1 MANSEKR
8 VAGVLPPRLHCCHL
22 KLCISSNNKTDFS
35 LQKSFLKNRLNVQL
49 SAKNPFQTYQN
60 NSFFAYFGKMQ
71 TWYQDFNNSQ
81 YSYTLNIRYK
91 FNTTKSK
98 YKGTGAGESQ
108 KARM

>member
-1 MANSEKR
+1 MVHSEKR
-8 VAGVLPPRLHCCHL
+8 VAGVLPPPLHCCHL
-22 KLCISSNNKTDFS
+22 NFA
-35 LQKSFLKNRLNVQL
+35 
-49 SAKNPFQTYQN
+49 SAE
-60 NSFFAYFGKMQ
+60 
-71 TWYQDFNNSQ
+71 NNSQ